1 MFMCKNELSFIEHL
15 EFIIRTYKSPVKQA
29 NQNITLETLAAKI
42 ANIKLEDVLD
52 ELTGDSDSV
61 KDIKDEIEKLEYY
74 NRLKRIIFYYT
85 KLKSLLV
92 NSGITSLLSKE
103 LIDKFNDL
111 ENIIMYLLAKYNILK
126 IDIIKTLVKSIEEFL
141 VDLTEYLSQ
150 KM

>member
-1 MFMCKNELSFIEHL
+1 MFMYKNELNFIEHL
-15 EFIIRTYKSPVKQA
+15 EFIIQAYKGPIKQIK
-29 NQNITLETLAAKI
+29 QNITLETLETKI
-42 ANIKLEDVLD
+42 ASIKLEDALD
-52 ELTGDSDSV
+52 ELTGDSDSI

-92 NSGITSLLSKE
+92 NNGITSLLSKE

-111 ENIIMYLLAKYNILK
+111 ENIIMYLLAKYNVLK
-126 IDIIKTLVKSIEEFL
+126 TDVIKTLIKSIEEFL
-141 VDLTEYLSQ
+141 IDLTEYLSQ

>member
-1 MFMCKNELSFIEHL
+1 MYENELNFIEHL
-15 EFIIRTYKSPVKQA
+15 EFIIRTYKRPVKQT
-29 NQNITLETLAAKI
+29 NQNITLETLEAKI

-52 ELTGDSDSV
+52 ELTGDSDSM

-111 ENIIMYLLAKYNILK
+111 ENIIMYLLAKYNVLK
-126 IDIIKTLVKSIEEFL
+126 IDIIKTLIKSIEEFL

>member
-1 MFMCKNELSFIEHL
+1 MYENELNFIEHL
-15 EFIIRTYKSPVKQA
+15 EFIIRTYKRPVKQT
-29 NQNITLETLAAKI
+29 NQNITLETLEAKI

-52 ELTGDSDSV
+52 ELTGDSDSM

>member
-1 MFMCKNELSFIEHL
+1 MFMYENELNFIEHL
-15 EFIIRTYKSPVKQA
+15 EFIIRTYKRPVKQT
-29 NQNITLETLAAKI
+29 NQNITLETLEAKI

-111 ENIIMYLLAKYNILK
+111 ENIIMYLLAKYNVLK
-126 IDIIKTLVKSIEEFL
+126 IDIIKTLIKSIEEFL

>member
-1 MFMCKNELSFIEHL
+1 MYENELNFIEHL
-15 EFIIRTYKSPVKQA
+15 EFIIRTYKRPVKQT
-29 NQNITLETLAAKI
+29 NQNITLETLEAKI

-111 ENIIMYLLAKYNILK
+111 ENIIMYLLAKYNVLK
-126 IDIIKTLVKSIEEFL
+126 IDIIKTLIKSIEEFL

>member
-1 MFMCKNELSFIEHL
+1 MFMYENELNFIEHL
-15 EFIIRTYKSPVKQA
+15 EFIIRTYKRPVKQT
-29 NQNITLETLAAKI
+29 NQNITLETLEAKI

-52 ELTGDSDSV
+52 ELTGDSDSM

-111 ENIIMYLLAKYNILK
+111 ENIIMYLLAKYNVLK
-126 IDIIKTLVKSIEEFL
+126 IDIIKTLIKSIEEFL

>member
-1 MFMCKNELSFIEHL
+1 MYENELNFIEHL
-15 EFIIRTYKSPVKQA
+15 EFIIRTYKGPVKQA
-29 NQNITLETLAAKI
+29 NQNITLEALEAKI

-52 ELTGDSDSV
+52 ELTGDSDSM

>member
-1 MFMCKNELSFIEHL
+1 MYENELNFIEHL
-15 EFIIRTYKSPVKQA
+15 EFIIRTYKRPVKQT
-29 NQNITLETLAAKI
+29 NQNITLEALEAKI

-52 ELTGDSDSV
+52 ELTGDSDSM

-103 LIDKFNDL
+103 LLDKFNDL
-111 ENIIMYLLAKYNILK
+111 ENIIMYLLAKYNVLK
-126 IDIIKTLVKSIEEFL
+126 IDIIKTLIKSIEEFL

>member
-1 MFMCKNELSFIEHL
+1 MFMYENELNFIEHL
-15 EFIIRTYKSPVKQA
+15 EFIIRTYKRPVKQT
-29 NQNITLETLAAKI
+29 NQNITLETLEAKI

-103 LIDKFNDL
+103 LLDKFNDL
-111 ENIIMYLLAKYNILK
+111 ENIIMYLLAKYNVLK
-126 IDIIKTLVKSIEEFL
+126 IDIIKTLIKSIEEFL